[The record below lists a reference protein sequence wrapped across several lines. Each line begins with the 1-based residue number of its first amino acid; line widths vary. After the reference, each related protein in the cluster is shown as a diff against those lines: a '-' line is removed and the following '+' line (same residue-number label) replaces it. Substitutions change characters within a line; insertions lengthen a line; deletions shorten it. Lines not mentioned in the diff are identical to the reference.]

1 VEAGHAWALLDPS
14 LALLVR
20 AAVPLVRAVA
30 CPSWAQA
37 PYPTSAQDPPSLA
50 STQTVVASHPSDRQ
64 VPWRDLPCSLSL
76 GPVASSRVVPSR
88 SALAGDGTRH
98 QRPILE
104 EEPAHGWAALQW
116 QSYSSL
122 CTRLATSVAS
132 RSTWYECALFE
143 STKARVERCSVGEND
158 MFFDGTSRGHAQDS
172 ATSTAACRTTLQL
185 DAVKELRGNLS
196 ARRCTRGIFLSIAV
210 KSVGCSER

>member
-1 VEAGHAWALLDPS
+1 VEEAGHAWALLDPS
-14 LALLVR
+14 SALLVR
-20 AAVPLVRAVA
+20 AAVPLVRAAA

-37 PYPTSAQDPPSLA
+37 PCPTSAQDPPSLA
-50 STQTVVASHPSDRQ
+50 STQTVVASHPSDRP

-88 SALAGDGTRH
+88 SALAGDGTRR

-132 RSTWYECALFE
+132 RSTWYECAL
-143 STKARVERCSVGEND
+143 SNPQRHALSV
-158 MFFDGTSRGHAQDS
+158 
-172 ATSTAACRTTLQL
+172 AA
-185 DAVKELRGNLS
+185 
-196 ARRCTRGIFLSIAV
+196 
-210 KSVGCSER
+210 SERTICVSMEQAEGTRETAQQARWRVGRHYSWMP